1 MNAGGRTRK
10 APRYRTL
17 DPALIIETAEL
28 LEERVTERFPDS
40 GLRKVATELV
50 VLSRD
55 HANSAK
61 QLEEPIWWLRIAVAA
76 AIALGAG
83 VFIFVGTF
91 LSIDRFSTGMVDSV
105 QGIESSINTFLLTG
119 LGLLALVRVE
129 ERIKRQRVFRHL
141 HGLRS
146 MIHVIDMHQLTKD
159 PAALSSTFK
168 PTKHSPQRITNS
180 ADLGRYLDYCSE
192 MLSITGKVAA
202 LFAQSV
208 NDSVVIDAV
217 RDIEELGSNLS
228 RKIWQKITMIETGNQ
243 PSPESRRTR

>member
-1 MNAGGRTRK
+1 MAAVGKLDK
-10 APRYRTL
+10 AARYRSL

-28 LEERVTERFPDS
+28 LEERVTERFPDA
-40 GLRKVATELV
+40 GLRKVAAELV

-55 HANSAK
+55 LANSAK
-61 QLEEPIWWLRIAVAA
+61 RLEEPIWWLRIVVAVAI
-76 AIALGAG
+76 AIGAG

-91 LSIDRFSTGMVDSV
+91 LSLDRFSSGMVESV

-129 ERIKRQRVFRHL
+129 ERIKRQRVFREL

-159 PAALSSTFK
+159 PAVLSSNFK
-168 PTKHSPQRITNS
+168 PTQHSPQRITNS

-208 NDSVVIDAV
+208 NDSVVTDAV

-228 RKIWQKITMIETGNQ
+228 RKIWQKITMIEAG
-243 PSPESRRTR
+243 S